1 MKRTKIAAGTLA
13 LALAAGQV
21 WAGGGA
27 EQSGGGEGKK
37 AAEKYTL
44 SISHIVNEDNSW
56 HKASLFFKEQVEQKS
71 GGRITVKIYPNSQI
85 GTEMDGINSIVS
97 NAGDVDIIFTGES
110 LGSVVPEMTLL
121 GVPYMIADY
130 AHLKKIADGAIGKGL
145 EKLMIEKANMRALG
159 YYTRGPR
166 DITAN
171 KAIRTAADLKGFNI
185 RVPASPMHVA
195 AWEAL
200 GAKTTPMAFA
210 EVFTALQ
217 QHTIDGQENPLA
229 MIKSGN
235 FYEVQK
241 YLCKSEHLISW
252 VYIVINEAKFQS
264 MPKDLQ
270 DLIVQAG
277 KDMQAYENKLF
288 LQDENTLEQF
298 MVEKG
303 MTVVSDVDKAALAS
317 QMRVGLDPVIQEKYP
332 AVWPLYQEALTLK

>member
-1 MKRTKIAAGTLA
+1 MALLIGAALFMTSC
-13 LALAAGQV
+13 Q
-21 WAGGGA
+21 
-27 EQSGGGEGKK
+27 KK
-37 AAEKYTL
+37 APTQAAAPAQKVTL
-44 SISHIVNEDNSW
+44 SISHIVNEQNSW
-56 HKASLFFKEQVEQKS
+56 HKASVFFKDQVEKAS
-71 GGRITVKIYPNSQI
+71 GGRIEVKIYPNSSV
-85 GTEMDGINSIVS
+85 GTELDGINSIVS

-110 LGSVVPEMTLL
+110 LGSVIPELTLL
-121 GVPYMIADY
+121 GVPYMISGYD
-130 AHLKKIADGAIGKGL
+130 HLKKVAEGPIGAGL
-145 EKLMIEKANMRALG
+145 EKLMIEKANMRVLG

-171 KAIRTAADLKGFNI
+171 KPIRTVADLKGFNI

-229 MIKSGN
+229 MIQSGN

-264 MPKDLQ
+264 LPKDLQ
-270 DLIVQAG
+270 DIIVKAG

-288 LQDENTLEQF
+288 LEDELTLEKF
-298 MVEKG
+298 MTDHG
-303 MTVVSDVDKAALAS
+303 MTVISDVDKASLAS
-317 QMRVGLDPVIQEKYP
+317 QMRVGLDPVIQKQYP
-332 AVWPLYQEALTLK
+332 AVWPLYQQVLQLK